1 MTKTNYLT
9 FESILVSHAVFMK
22 KQPFLEFLCEVM
34 LRSPS
39 GKLTYGQQRDV
50 VKAEG
55 DDVLQFL
62 DVNSQYYQDEAAFL
76 LKQCKGKFVPLFL
89 NNVQRL
95 L

>member
-22 KQPFLEFLCEVM
+22 KQQFLEFVCEVM
-34 LRSPS
+34 LHSPI
-39 GKLTYGQQRDV
+39 GKRKYGRQRGV

-62 DVNSQYYQDEAAFL
+62 DVNSPYYQDEAVFL
-76 LKQCKGKFVPLFL
+76 LKQCKGKFVSLFL

-95 L
+95 F